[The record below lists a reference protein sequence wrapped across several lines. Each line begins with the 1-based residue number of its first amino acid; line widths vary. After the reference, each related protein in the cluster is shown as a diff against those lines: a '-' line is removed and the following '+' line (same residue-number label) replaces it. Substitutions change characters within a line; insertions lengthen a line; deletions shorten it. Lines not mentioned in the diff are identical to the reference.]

1 MKTIKNQFSKMEIY
15 SRLGEEYN
23 VSMRTIMRWKTSGC
37 DILNPQSIAEFALS
51 SKTLK
56 SKNILQKIS
65 DGGDLFLLE
74 QIVNINDFNKKEKK
88 ASISDRL
95 KAKLEAAELRK
106 RAEDLEYFAKNG
118 VRKNLRNRSND
129 LYLMKN
135 KRNGLY
141 KIGISIDPSNR
152 EKTLQAQEPEI
163 KMVKSWDGQASKE
176 KWWHNHFKEYRVRG
190 EWFELTS
197 QQIRF
202 MIYKMNDTGK

>member
-1 MKTIKNQFSKMEIY
+1 
-15 SRLGEEYN
+15 
-23 VSMRTIMRWKTSGC
+23 MRTIMRWKSSGC
-37 DILNPQSIAEFALS
+37 DILNSQSIAEFALS

-56 SKNILQKIS
+56 SKNILHKIS
-65 DGGDLFLLE
+65 DCGDLFLLE

-118 VRKNLRNRSND
+118 VRKNLINRSND

-141 KIGISIDPSNR
+141 KIGISTDPSNR

-176 KWWHNHFKEYRVRG
+176 KWWHNYFKEYRVRG